1 MRASLLL
8 LLALARAL
16 ELPLFPLRKAPRC
29 PTDRLSLNLF
39 EPRYVALAERVL
51 ASDGVFAGLHCE
63 GPHVLPRGR
72 GPATPLVAEG
82 GVGSVFAVDDWER
95 DGSVVRIAARAFG
108 RFAVRRVV
116 ATPANRGDV
125 AYVVVD
131 AAPVTDVRPSPALA
145 EAEARALR
153 AVGSDVGDV
162 RRYAAELLVDAPE
175 GYAAFAPDESELLSF
190 VVAAAAGV
198 DKRTALEDTDTVRR
212 LERALR

>member
-72 GPATPLVAEG
+72 GPAAERRTPG
-82 GVGSVFAVDDWER
+82 FGSIGQMSPWGSAAVSR
-95 DGSVVRIAARAFG
+95 RAQ
-108 RFAVRRVV
+108 
-116 ATPANRGDV
+116 
-125 AYVVVD
+125 
-131 AAPVTDVRPSPALA
+131 L
-145 EAEARALR
+145 
-153 AVGSDVGDV
+153 
-162 RRYAAELLVDAPE
+162 
-175 GYAAFAPDESELLSF
+175 AFAWRDF
-190 VVAAAAGV
+190 GGC
-198 DKRTALEDTDTVRR
+198 
-212 LERALR
+212 

>member
-1 MRASLLL
+1 MRASLLH

-82 GVGSVFAVDDWER
+82 GVGSVFAVDDWECASR
-95 DGSVVRIAARAFG
+95 PGPSAASPSA
-108 RFAVRRVV
+108 ASSRR
-116 ATPANRGDV
+116 P
-125 AYVVVD
+125 
-131 AAPVTDVRPSPALA
+131 
-145 EAEARALR
+145 
-153 AVGSDVGDV
+153 
-162 RRYAAELLVDAPE
+162 
-175 GYAAFAPDESELLSF
+175 
-190 VVAAAAGV
+190 
-198 DKRTALEDTDTVRR
+198 RTARTSRTSSSTRR
-212 LERALR
+212 P